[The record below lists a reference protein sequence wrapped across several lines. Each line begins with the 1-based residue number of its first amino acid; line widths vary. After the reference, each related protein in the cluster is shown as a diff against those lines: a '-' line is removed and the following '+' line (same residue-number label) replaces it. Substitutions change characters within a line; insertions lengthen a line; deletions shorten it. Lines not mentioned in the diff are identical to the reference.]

1 MEVFIETTWFTYDK
15 DYLYKKYV
23 LLTYLFQ
30 EPLTR
35 IFYSIMILLSS
46 TCDDS
51 ECLIYIIIDVI
62 ITKWLKLKYEW
73 MNPLLIGNI
82 VCTYFS
88 ILINHQSSTELHTN
102 RSGVWNARC
111 VVPRK
116 QRWSGVPIYPPT
128 SSSAPRPTAE
138 RAASV
143 ASSQSSW
150 RSGIH
155 RSIGCIWMSVRQ
167 KELLV
172 LDGMFLRHRRCIP
185 IAASN
190 PRWGGTDAKSVINPD
205 QHQNRVLRI
214 LPDPLLGWWH
224 QVNSVL
230 TGVLALFCQVG
241 EHALVAITPD
251 TGTGRRDV
259 GHYLVD
265 LSRC

>member
-1 MEVFIETTWFTYDK
+1 MGQVYLIK
-15 DYLYKKYV
+15 DGGFYWDDLIHLWQRYLYKKYV

-46 TCDDS
+46 TYDDS

-62 ITKWLKLKYEW
+62 IIKWLKLNYEW

-88 ILINHQSSTELHTN
+88 ILINHQSSSELHTN
-102 RSGVWNARC
+102 PSGIWNVRC

-116 QRWSGVPIYPPT
+116 QRWSGALIYPPT

-155 RSIGCIWMSVRQ
+155 RSIGCIWMSGKQ

-172 LDGMFLRHRRCIP
+172 LDGMFRRHRRCIP

-190 PRWGGTDAKSVINPD
+190 PRWGGTDAKSPTNPTNLLMPLLTMGAD
-205 QHQNRVLRI
+205 G
-214 LPDPLLGWWH
+214 LLGWR
-224 QVNSVL
+224 N
-230 TGVLALFCQVG
+230 
-241 EHALVAITPD
+241 
-251 TGTGRRDV
+251 
-259 GHYLVD
+259 
-265 LSRC
+265 